1 MIRKLRVKFVCINML
16 IVLILLSI
24 MLGLVMF
31 STKMRIE
38 ADSIQMMRNIAAVP
52 RMPSRPDEQNEDM
65 NLPFFTLTLDKDGE
79 LLSFE
84 GGYYDLSDEESLM
97 TLAEAVQEDG
107 EETGVLSAYHL
118 RYLKRDTRE
127 GQTTIVFSDT
137 SSETRVISHLLTN
150 CLLIGFAGLVLF
162 LIVSILLARWAVH
175 PVEQAW
181 EQQRQFVSDASHEL
195 KTPLTVILT
204 DTELLQSGTC
214 SETDRSRFLSS
225 IQTMAEQM
233 RGLVE
238 ELLSLT
244 RADHTDI
251 KKAQHRMD
259 LSECVSDAVLPF
271 EPVFFENG
279 LTLEENIEDSIRVS
293 GNEDQL
299 HQVVGILLDNAQKY
313 SAPATQT
320 TVSLTRQGKNA
331 LLKVSSHG
339 EEISKED
346 LQNIFRRFYR
356 LDKARSM
363 NHSYGLG
370 LAIAKQIVENHKGKI
385 WAESKDGINTFCIQL
400 PELKS

>member
-16 IVLILLSI
+16 IVFIFLSI
-24 MLGLVMF
+24 ILVPIII
-31 STKMRIE
+31 STKARME
-38 ADSIQMMRNIAAVP
+38 EDNLQMMGRISSGHWAP
-52 RMPSRPDEQNEDM
+52 LPPEEQKSDA
-65 NLPFFTLTLDKDGE
+65 NLPFFMLTLDKDGTI
-79 LLSFE
+79 LSQT
-84 GGYYDLSDEESLM
+84 GGYKGIGDESFLMSLMETIREEKSETGILSD
-97 TLAEAVQEDG
+97 
-107 EETGVLSAYHL
+107 YNL
-118 RYLKRDTRE
+118 RYLTRE
-127 GQTTIVFSDT
+127 DQNGRIIVFWDIT
-137 SSETRVISHLLTN
+137 SEIYAVRHLFTV
-150 CLLIGFAGLVLF
+150 CILIGLTGLLLF

-204 DTELLQSGTC
+204 DTELLQTSTC

-251 KKAQHRMD
+251 KKVQHHMD

-299 HQVVGILLDNAQKY
+299 RQVVGILLDNAQKY

-339 EEISKED
+339 EEISKDD
-346 LQNIFRRFYR
+346 LQTIFRRFYR

-385 WAESKDGINTFCIQL
+385 WAESKDGVNTFCVQL
-400 PELKS
+400 PELRS

>member
-1 MIRKLRVKFVCINML
+1 MIRKLRFKFVCINML

-38 ADSIQMMRNIAAVP
+38 ADSIQMMRSIAAAP
-52 RMPSRPDEQNEDM
+52 RMPSRPNEQNDDM
-65 NLPFFTLTLDKDGE
+65 NLPFFTLKLSEDGE
-79 LLSFE
+79 LLSYE
-84 GGYYDLSDEESLM
+84 GSFYDLSDEEALM
-97 TLAEAVQEDG
+97 ALAAAVQAE
-107 EETGVLSAYHL
+107 EKETGILSAYHL
-118 RYLKRDTRE
+118 RYLKMNNRE
-127 GQTTIVFSDT
+127 GQIIVFSDI
-137 SSETRVISHLLTN
+137 SSETRIISHLLTN
-150 CLLIGFAGLVLF
+150 CLLFGLAGLVLF
-162 LIVSILLARWAVH
+162 LIVSILLAYWAVH
-175 PVEQAW
+175 PVEKAW

-204 DTELLQSGTC
+204 DTELLQSGSC
-214 SETDRSRFLSS
+214 SERDRSRFLVS

-233 RGLVE
+233 KGLVE

-251 KKAQHRMD
+251 KKAQHPMD

-279 LTLEENIEDSIRVS
+279 LTLEENIEKSVRVN

-299 HQVVGILLDNAQKY
+299 RQVVGILLDNAQKY
-313 SAPATQT
+313 SAPATKT
-320 TVSLTRQGKNA
+320 TISLTRQGKNV

-339 EEISKED
+339 EEISREN
-346 LQNIFRRFYR
+346 LQKIFRRFYR
-356 LDKARSM
+356 LDKVRSM

-370 LAIAKQIVENHKGKI
+370 LAIAKQIAENHKGKI
-385 WAESKDGINTFCIQL
+385 WAESKDGVNTFCVQL
-400 PELKS
+400 PELRS

>member
-1 MIRKLRVKFVCINML
+1 MSLMETIREEKSETGI
-16 IVLILLSI
+16 
-24 MLGLVMF
+24 
-31 STKMRIE
+31 
-38 ADSIQMMRNIAAVP
+38 
-52 RMPSRPDEQNEDM
+52 
-65 NLPFFTLTLDKDGE
+65 
-79 LLSFE
+79 
-84 GGYYDLSDEESLM
+84 LSD
-97 TLAEAVQEDG
+97 
-107 EETGVLSAYHL
+107 YNL
-118 RYLKRDTRE
+118 RYLTRE
-127 GQTTIVFSDT
+127 DQNGRIIVFWDIT
-137 SSETRVISHLLTN
+137 SEIYAVRHLFTV
-150 CLLIGFAGLVLF
+150 CILIGLTGLLLF

-204 DTELLQSGTC
+204 DTELLQTSTC

-251 KKAQHRMD
+251 KKVQHHMD

-279 LTLEENIEDSIRVS
+279 LTLEENIGDSIRVS
-293 GNEDQL
+293 GTEDQL
-299 HQVVGILLDNAQKY
+299 RQVVGILLDNAQKY

-339 EEISKED
+339 EEISKDD

-385 WAESKDGINTFCIQL
+385 WAESKDGVNTFCVQL
-400 PELKS
+400 PELRS

>member
-1 MIRKLRVKFVCINML
+1 ML
-16 IVLILLSI
+16 IVLIFLSI
-24 MLGLVMF
+24 ILVPIII
-31 STKMRIE
+31 STKARMEEDNIQTMRRISSGHW
-38 ADSIQMMRNIAAVP
+38 AP
-52 RMPSRPDEQNEDM
+52 LPPDEQKGDA
-65 NLPFFTLTLDKDGE
+65 NLPFFMLTLDKDGTILSQTGGYE
-79 LLSFE
+79 GLSNEDFLSSLLSIIQE
-84 GGYYDLSDEESLM
+84 EKAETGILSD
-97 TLAEAVQEDG
+97 
-107 EETGVLSAYHL
+107 YNL
-118 RYLKRDTRE
+118 RYFTRE
-127 GQTTIVFSDT
+127 DRDGRIIVFWDIT
-137 SSETRVISHLLTN
+137 SEIYAVRHLFAV
-150 CLLIGFAGLVLF
+150 CILIGVAGLLLF
-162 LIVSILLARWAVH
+162 LLVSILLARWAIH

-204 DTELLQSGTC
+204 DTELLQSGSC
-214 SETDRSRFLSS
+214 SEEDRSRFLSS

-251 KKAQHRMD
+251 RKDQHPMD
-259 LSECVSDAVLPF
+259 LSACVSEAVLPF

-279 LTLEENIEDSIRVS
+279 LTLEENVEKSVRVK

-299 HQVVGILLDNAQKY
+299 RQVVGILLDNARKY
-313 SAPATQT
+313 SSPGTQT

-339 EEISKED
+339 EEISRED

-363 NHSYGLG
+363 NQSYGLG
-370 LAIAKQIVENHKGKI
+370 LAIAKQIVENHRGKI
-385 WAESKDGINTFCIQL
+385 WAESKDGINTFCVQI
-400 PELKS
+400 PEIRS